1 MNISPVS
8 KFYDVIVSIIIED
21 DKGREKKTNVK
32 YLIDAV
38 DVIEAENNT
47 TKMLADSGSDYE
59 IISISIS
66 KTQEVWV
73 KE

>member
-21 DKGREKKTNVK
+21 DKGREKKTNIK